1 MLIGKSGEESSTGRH
16 MRSLAD
22 NIKMSLKPGAR
33 MCTAFIWPGIKYNS
47 VYLLTDEYSVPYILA
62 NIL

>member
-1 MLIGKSGEESSTGRH
+1 